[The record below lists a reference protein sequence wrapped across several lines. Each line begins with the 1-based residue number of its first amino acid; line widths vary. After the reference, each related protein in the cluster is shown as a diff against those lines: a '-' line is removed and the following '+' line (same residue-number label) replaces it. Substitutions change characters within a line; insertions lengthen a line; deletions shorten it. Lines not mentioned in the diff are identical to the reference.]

1 MNSVGVTMQA
11 MAGTQF
17 LIGMTSSL
25 IGIGSIS
32 SLIEIRENMKI
43 YIQGRRNSIIS
54 GEAAKKNIT
63 IIFFFAKREGG
74 NILLFTIFYCIFM
87 H

>member
-17 LIGMTSSL
+17 LIGMSSSL

-43 YIQGRRNSIIS
+43 YIYLVIINNS
-54 GEAAKKNIT
+54 
-63 IIFFFAKREGG
+63 
-74 NILLFTIFYCIFM
+74 
-87 H
+87 

>member
-43 YIQGRRNSIIS
+43 YIYLVIINNS
-54 GEAAKKNIT
+54 
-63 IIFFFAKREGG
+63 
-74 NILLFTIFYCIFM
+74 
-87 H
+87 

>member
-43 YIQGRRNSIIS
+43 YI
-54 GEAAKKNIT
+54 
-63 IIFFFAKREGG
+63 
-74 NILLFTIFYCIFM
+74 
-87 H
+87 